1 VTAPDTYATPNEPTW
16 CAGCGNFGLLQALNA
31 AYTGLG
37 LSFEHL
43 AVVWGIGCHGNGADF
58 TRCQGFHALHGRAL
72 PVATGLVLS
81 NPELKVVVEVG
92 DGDAYGIGLGH
103 FAHSC
108 RRNID
113 LTVIAHDN
121 QIYGLTTGQ
130 ASPTTE
136 QHMATVSTPA
146 GVLEQP
152 VNTIGLA
159 VAEGATFVA
168 RGFTGDVPHLTGLM
182 TAALEHRGF
191 ALVDVFQPCVT
202 WNKLNTASWF
212 RQRVYKLEDSGW
224 DSTNRAKALELSLTT
239 FHDMSCTPEQCKIPL
254 GVIYRE
260 EGRPTY
266 SDGLPQLTGPLWK
279 TATAPRDISATL
291 ASMT

>member
-1 VTAPDTYATPNEPTW
+1 
-16 CAGCGNFGLLQALNA
+16 
-31 AYTGLG
+31 
-37 LSFEHL
+37 
-43 AVVWGIGCHGNGADF
+43 
-58 TRCQGFHALHGRAL
+58 
-72 PVATGLVLS
+72 VATGLVLS

-191 ALVDVFQPCVT
+191 ALVDVFQPC
-202 WNKLNTASWF
+202 
-212 RQRVYKLEDSGW
+212 
-224 DSTNRAKALELSLTT
+224 AKALELSLTT